1 MERTLSIIKPE
12 VVRKNKIG
20 AIISMIEEAGLKI
33 IAMKMIHLSKE
44 KAKIFYGVHKDREFF
59 PSLIEYITSGPIVAM
74 VIEGEDAIERLRKL
88 MGSTDPQKAE
98 PNTIRRIF
106 GTNIQNN
113 AIHGSDSK
121 KTAEFEISSLF
132 PELDK

>member
-1 MERTLSIIKPE
+1 
-12 VVRKNKIG
+12 
-20 AIISMIEEAGLKI
+20 
-33 IAMKMIHLSKE
+33 
-44 KAKIFYGVHKDREFF
+44 
-59 PSLIEYITSGPIVAM
+59 M